1 MLKILDLLILTSQI
15 TISILHI
22 FIYQLVEVYWSNS
35 TAHHSN
41 WMKNISIN
49 LQHLFPLTKKKKTIE
64 KDIV

>member
-22 FIYQLVEVYWSNS
+22 LIYLSASRSVLVKLNS
-35 TAHHSN
+35 SSFKLDEKYFNQFTTS
-41 WMKNISIN
+41 IS
-49 LQHLFPLTKKKKTIE
+49 FDKETIE